1 MVAENVL
8 KRIPWKKVVEELV
21 KATPYI
27 AEKLKDILEKR
38 RAEKVLHDKN
48 MITGLEERFNA
59 MDNDFKLLENNVT
72 MNSEAVI
79 KMQDQINLIT
89 AGMNSFNLRQNILIG
104 LSIWA
109 VIISVLFFVAIII
122 KYFVPS

>member
-104 LSIWA
+104 LSIGA
-109 VIISVLFFVAIII
+109 VIMSVLSLVAIII
-122 KYFVPS
+122 K

>member
-8 KRIPWKKVVEELV
+8 KRIPWKKVVEV
-21 KATPYI
+21 
-27 AEKLKDILEKR
+27 LEKR

-89 AGMNSFNLRQNILIG
+89 AGMNFFYFKKNIFIS
-104 LSIWA
+104 LSIGA
-109 VIISVLFFVAIII
+109 VIMSVLSLVAIII
-122 KYFVPS
+122 K

>member
-38 RAEKVLHDKN
+38 RAEKALHDKN

-59 MDNDFKLLENNVT
+59 MDKDFKLLENNVT

-104 LSIWA
+104 LSIGA
-109 VIISVLFFVAIII
+109 VIMSVLSLVAIII
-122 KYFVPS
+122 K

>member
-89 AGMNSFNLRQNILIG
+89 AGINSFTLRTKTLIG
-104 LSIWA
+104 LSICA
-109 VIISVLFFVAIII
+109 AFLLGLCLVG
-122 KYFVPS
+122 